1 MTTKNKKA
9 VENLEKTL
17 TKSNVVDTAEQLELL
32 VERVKKAQKIYS
44 KFSQEQVDKIFKAAA
59 TAADKAR
66 IPLAKMAVEETGMGV
81 LEDKIIKNHFASEY
95 IYNKHKNAKTCG
107 IIKENK
113 ADGIKIVA
121 EPLGV
126 IAGIVPTTNPT
137 STAIFKSLIALKT
150 RNAIIFSP
158 HPRATKSTIAAAKIV
173 LDAAVKAGAPED
185 IIGWI
190 DVPSIELSSQLMK
203 HRSISCILATGG
215 PGMVTAAYSSGN
227 PALGVG
233 PGNVQVIMDRGI
245 DYEDAVKKIIIGR
258 TFDNGIICSGEQAV
272 FIPKE
277 DFNKVLDLFRKN
289 GVFVVEDEASI
300 KKFADTIFPENGPI
314 NRKIVGQSVQT
325 IAKLADVEVPEG
337 TRMILIK
344 ARAIGKGNG
353 EPLCR
358 EKMCPVMIT
367 APYDTFE
374 DAIKLAQS
382 DLEYEGKGHTA
393 SIHSN
398 DMEHVRYAGEN
409 LTVSRLIVN
418 QSSSTGAGGSLY
430 NGFAPTTTLGCG
442 SWGNNSISENLNY
455 THLINVSQIGLYNK
469 DKKVPTDEE
478 IWA

>member
-1 MTTKNKKA
+1 M
-9 VENLEKTL
+9 ENEI
-17 TKSNVVDTAEQLELL
+17 SAEELINSL
-32 VERVKKAQKIYS
+32 VEKAHKAQQEFES
-44 KFSQEQVDKIFKAAA
+44 FSQEQTDAIVKEIGKVVYDRAEE
-59 TAADKAR
+59 
-66 IPLAKMAVEETGMGV
+66 LAKMTVDETQMGV
-81 LEDKIIKNHFASEY
+81 YADKVAKCHGKSKCIWNSLRGKKSVGIIDEDKE
-95 IYNKHKNAKTCG
+95 TG
-107 IIKENK
+107 IIKVAK
-113 ADGIKIVA
+113 AK
-121 EPLGV
+121 GV
-126 IAGIVPTTNPT
+126 VGAVTPVTNPVVT
-137 STAIFKSLIALKT
+137 PMCNIMFAIKGQ
-150 RNAIIFSP
+150 NAIIIAP
-158 HPRATKSTIAAAKIV
+158 HPRAEHVNKYVVDLFREILKKHNAPVDLIQTIEKSSI
-173 LDAAVKAGAPED
+173 DATNE
-185 IIGWI
+185 
-190 DVPSIELSSQLMK
+190 LMK
-203 HRSISCILATGG
+203 KVDVVVATGG
-215 PGMVTAAYSSGN
+215 GGMVKAAYSSGH

-245 DYEDAVKKIIIGR
+245 DYEDAVKKIITGR

-277 DFNKVLDLFRKN
+277 DFSNVLDLFRKN
-289 GVFVVEDEASI
+289 GTFVVEDEATI

-325 IAKLADVEVPEG
+325 IAKLADVDVPEG

-344 ARAIGKGNG
+344 ARAIGKDNG

-374 DAIKLAQS
+374 DAVKLAQS

-393 SIHSN
+393 AIHSN
-398 DMEHVRYAGEN
+398 DMEHVRYAGEH

-455 THLINVSQIGLYNK
+455 THLINISQIGLYNK

-478 IWA
+478 IWAK

>member
-1 MTTKNKKA
+1 MFA
-9 VENLEKTL
+9 
-17 TKSNVVDTAEQLELL
+17 
-32 VERVKKAQKIYS
+32 
-44 KFSQEQVDKIFKAAA
+44 
-59 TAADKAR
+59 
-66 IPLAKMAVEETGMGV
+66 
-81 LEDKIIKNHFASEY
+81 IK
-95 IYNKHKNAKTCG
+95 G
-107 IIKENK
+107 Q
-113 ADGIKIVA
+113 
-121 EPLGV
+121 
-126 IAGIVPTTNPT
+126 
-137 STAIFKSLIALKT
+137 
-150 RNAIIFSP
+150 NAIIIAP
-158 HPRATKSTIAAAKIV
+158 HPRAEHVNKYVVDLFREILKKHNAPVDLIQTIEKSSI
-173 LDAAVKAGAPED
+173 DATNE
-185 IIGWI
+185 
-190 DVPSIELSSQLMK
+190 LMK
-203 HRSISCILATGG
+203 KVDVVVATGG
-215 PGMVTAAYSSGN
+215 GGMVKAAYSSGH

-245 DYEDAVKKIIIGR
+245 DYEDAVKKIITGR

-289 GVFVVEDEASI
+289 GVFVVEDEAYI

-325 IAKLADVEVPEG
+325 IAKLADVDVPEG

-398 DMEHVRYAGEN
+398 DMEHVRYAGEH

-418 QSSSTGAGGSLY
+418 QPSSTGAGGSLY

>member
-1 MTTKNKKA
+1 M
-9 VENLEKTL
+9 ENEI
-17 TKSNVVDTAEQLELL
+17 SAEELINSL
-32 VERVKKAQKIYS
+32 VEKAHKAQQEFES
-44 KFSQEQVDKIFKAAA
+44 FSQEQTDAIVKEIGKVVYDRAEELARMTVDE
-59 TAADKAR
+59 TQMGVYADKV
-66 IPLAKMAVEETGMGV
+66 AKCHGKSKCIWNSLRGKKSVGIID
-81 LEDKIIKNHFASEY
+81 EDK
-95 IYNKHKNAKTCG
+95 TTG
-107 IIKENK
+107 IIKVAK
-113 ADGIKIVA
+113 AK
-121 EPLGV
+121 GV
-126 IAGIVPTTNPT
+126 VGAVTPVTNPVVT
-137 STAIFKSLIALKT
+137 PMCNIMFAIKGQ
-150 RNAIIFSP
+150 NAIIIAP
-158 HPRATKSTIAAAKIV
+158 HPRAEHVNKYVIDLFREILKKHNAPVDLIQTIEKSSI
-173 LDAAVKAGAPED
+173 DATNE
-185 IIGWI
+185 
-190 DVPSIELSSQLMK
+190 LMK
-203 HRSISCILATGG
+203 KVDVVVATGG
-215 PGMVTAAYSSGN
+215 GGMVKAAYSSGH

-245 DYEDAVKKIIIGR
+245 DYEDAVKKIITGR

-277 DFNKVLDLFRKN
+277 DFTNVLDLFRKN

-314 NRKIVGQSVQT
+314 SRKIVGQSVQT
-325 IAKLADVEVPEG
+325 IAKLAGVEVPEG

-398 DMEHVRYAGEN
+398 DMEHIRYAGEH

-455 THLINVSQIGLYNK
+455 IHLINISQIGLYNK

-478 IWA
+478 IWAK

>member
-1 MTTKNKKA
+1 M
-9 VENLEKTL
+9 ENEI
-17 TKSNVVDTAEQLELL
+17 SAEELINSL
-32 VERVKKAQKIYS
+32 VEKAHKAQQEFES
-44 KFSQEQVDKIFKAAA
+44 FSQEQTDAIVKEIGKVVYDRAEE
-59 TAADKAR
+59 
-66 IPLAKMAVEETGMGV
+66 LAKMTVDETQMGV
-81 LEDKIIKNHFASEY
+81 YADKVAQCHGTSKCIWNSLRGKKSVGIIDEDKE
-95 IYNKHKNAKTCG
+95 TG
-107 IIKENK
+107 IIKVAK
-113 ADGIKIVA
+113 AK
-121 EPLGV
+121 GV
-126 IAGIVPTTNPT
+126 VGAVTPVTNPVVT
-137 STAIFKSLIALKT
+137 PMCNIMFAIKGQ
-150 RNAIIFSP
+150 NAIIIAP
-158 HPRATKSTIAAAKIV
+158 HPRAEHVNKYVVDLFREILKKHNAPVDLIQTIEKSSI
-173 LDAAVKAGAPED
+173 DATNE
-185 IIGWI
+185 
-190 DVPSIELSSQLMK
+190 LMK
-203 HRSISCILATGG
+203 KVDVVVATGG
-215 PGMVTAAYSSGN
+215 GGMVKAAYSSGH

-233 PGNVQVIMDRGI
+233 PGNVQVSMDRGI
-245 DYEDAVKKIIIGR
+245 DYEDAGKKIITGR

-325 IAKLADVEVPEG
+325 IAKLADVEVPED

-398 DMEHVRYAGEN
+398 DMEHVRYAGEH

-418 QSSSTGAGGSLY
+418 QPSSTGAGGSLY

>member
-1 MTTKNKKA
+1 M
-9 VENLEKTL
+9 ENEI
-17 TKSNVVDTAEQLELL
+17 NAEELINSL
-32 VERVKKAQKIYS
+32 VEKAHKAQQEFES
-44 KFSQEQVDKIFKAAA
+44 FSQEQTDAIVKEIGKVVYDRAEE
-59 TAADKAR
+59 
-66 IPLAKMAVEETGMGV
+66 LAKMTVDETQMGV
-81 LEDKIIKNHFASEY
+81 YSDKVAKCHGKSKCIWNSLRGKKSVGIIEE
-95 IYNKHKNAKTCG
+95 NKETG
-107 IIKENK
+107 IIKVAK
-113 ADGIKIVA
+113 AK
-121 EPLGV
+121 GV
-126 IAGIVPTTNPT
+126 VGAVTPVTNPVVT
-137 STAIFKSLIALKT
+137 PMCNIMFAIKGQ
-150 RNAIIFSP
+150 NAIIIAP
-158 HPRATKSTIAAAKIV
+158 HPRAEHVNKYVIDLFREILKKHNAPVDLIQTIEKSSI
-173 LDAAVKAGAPED
+173 DATNE
-185 IIGWI
+185 
-190 DVPSIELSSQLMK
+190 LMK
-203 HRSISCILATGG
+203 KVDVVVATGG
-215 PGMVTAAYSSGN
+215 GGMVKAAYSSGH

-245 DYEDAVKKIIIGR
+245 DYEEAVKKIIIGR

-277 DFNKVLDLFRKN
+277 DFKNVLDLFRKN
-289 GVFVVEDEASI
+289 GTFVVEDEATI

-344 ARAIGKGNG
+344 ARAIGKDNG

-374 DAIKLAQS
+374 DAVKLAQS

-393 SIHSN
+393 AIHSN
-398 DMEHVRYAGEN
+398 DMEHIRYAGEH

-418 QSSSTGAGGSLY
+418 QPSSTGAGGSLY

>member
-1 MTTKNKKA
+1 M
-9 VENLEKTL
+9 ENEI
-17 TKSNVVDTAEQLELL
+17 SAEELINSL
-32 VERVKKAQKIYS
+32 VEKAHKAQQEFES
-44 KFSQEQVDKIFKAAA
+44 FSQEQTDAIVKEIGKVVYDRAEE
-59 TAADKAR
+59 
-66 IPLAKMAVEETGMGV
+66 LAKMTVDETQMGV
-81 LEDKIIKNHFASEY
+81 YADKVAKCHGKSKCIWNSLRGKKSVGIIDEDKKI
-95 IYNKHKNAKTCG
+95 G
-107 IIKENK
+107 IIKVAK
-113 ADGIKIVA
+113 AK
-121 EPLGV
+121 GV
-126 IAGIVPTTNPT
+126 VGAVTPVTNPVVT
-137 STAIFKSLIALKT
+137 PMCNIMFAIKGQ
-150 RNAIIFSP
+150 NAIIIAP
-158 HPRATKSTIAAAKIV
+158 HPRAEHVNKYVVDLFREILKKHNAPVDLIQTIEKSSI
-173 LDAAVKAGAPED
+173 DATNE
-185 IIGWI
+185 
-190 DVPSIELSSQLMK
+190 LMK
-203 HRSISCILATGG
+203 KVDVVVATGG
-215 PGMVTAAYSSGN
+215 GGMVKAAYSSGH

-245 DYEDAVKKIIIGR
+245 DYEDAVKKIITGR

-277 DFNKVLDLFRKN
+277 DFSNVLDLFRKN
-289 GVFVVEDEASI
+289 GTFVVEDEATI

-325 IAKLADVEVPEG
+325 IAKLADVDVPEG

-344 ARAIGKGNG
+344 ARAIGKDNG

-374 DAIKLAQS
+374 DAVKLAQS

-398 DMEHVRYAGEN
+398 DMEHVRYAGEH

-455 THLINVSQIGLYNK
+455 THLINISQIGLYNK

-478 IWA
+478 IWAK

>member
-1 MTTKNKKA
+1 M
-9 VENLEKTL
+9 ENEI
-17 TKSNVVDTAEQLELL
+17 SAEELINSL
-32 VERVKKAQKIYS
+32 VEKAHKAQQEFES
-44 KFSQEQVDKIFKAAA
+44 FSQEQTDAIVKEIGKVVYDRAEELARMTVDE
-59 TAADKAR
+59 TQMGVYADKV
-66 IPLAKMAVEETGMGV
+66 AKCHGKSKCIWNSLKNKKSVGIIEE
-81 LEDKIIKNHFASEY
+81 
-95 IYNKHKNAKTCG
+95 NKETG
-107 IIKENK
+107 IIKVAK
-113 ADGIKIVA
+113 AK
-121 EPLGV
+121 GV
-126 IAGIVPTTNPT
+126 VGAVTPVTNPVVT
-137 STAIFKSLIALKT
+137 PMCNIMFAIKGQ
-150 RNAIIFSP
+150 NAIIIAP
-158 HPRATKSTIAAAKIV
+158 HPRAEHVNKYVIDLFREILKKHNAPVDLIQTIEKSSI
-173 LDAAVKAGAPED
+173 DATNE
-185 IIGWI
+185 
-190 DVPSIELSSQLMK
+190 LMK
-203 HRSISCILATGG
+203 KVDVVVATGG
-215 PGMVTAAYSSGN
+215 GGMVKAAYSSGH

-245 DYEDAVKKIIIGR
+245 DYEDAVKKIITGR

-277 DFNKVLDLFRKN
+277 DFKNVLDLFRKN
-289 GVFVVEDEASI
+289 GTFVVEDEVSI

-314 NRKIVGQSVQT
+314 SRKIVGQSVQT

-374 DAIKLAQS
+374 DAVKLAQS

-393 SIHSN
+393 AIHSN
-398 DMEHVRYAGEN
+398 DMEHVRYAGEH

-455 THLINVSQIGLYNK
+455 IHLINISQIGLYNK

-478 IWA
+478 IWAK

>member
-1 MTTKNKKA
+1 M
-9 VENLEKTL
+9 ENEI
-17 TKSNVVDTAEQLELL
+17 SAEELINSL
-32 VERVKKAQKIYS
+32 VEKAHKAQQEFES
-44 KFSQEQVDKIFKAAA
+44 FSQEQTDAIVKEIGKVVYDRAEE
-59 TAADKAR
+59 
-66 IPLAKMAVEETGMGV
+66 LAKMTVDETQMGV
-81 LEDKIIKNHFASEY
+81 YADKVAKCHGKSKCIWNSLKNKKSVGIIEE
-95 IYNKHKNAKTCG
+95 NKETG
-107 IIKENK
+107 IIKVAK
-113 ADGIKIVA
+113 AK
-121 EPLGV
+121 GV
-126 IAGIVPTTNPT
+126 VGAVTPVTNPVVT
-137 STAIFKSLIALKT
+137 PMCNIMFAIKGQ
-150 RNAIIFSP
+150 NAIIIAP
-158 HPRATKSTIAAAKIV
+158 HPRAEHVNKYVIDLFREILKKHNAPVDLIQTIEKSSI
-173 LDAAVKAGAPED
+173 DATNE
-185 IIGWI
+185 
-190 DVPSIELSSQLMK
+190 LMK
-203 HRSISCILATGG
+203 KVDVVVATGG
-215 PGMVTAAYSSGN
+215 GGMVKAAYSSGH

-245 DYEDAVKKIIIGR
+245 DYEDAVKKIITGR

-277 DFNKVLDLFRKN
+277 DFKNVLDLFRKN
-289 GVFVVEDEASI
+289 GTFVVEDEATI

-314 NRKIVGQSVQT
+314 SRKIVGQSVQT
-325 IAKLADVEVPEG
+325 IAKLADVDVPEG

-367 APYDTFE
+367 APYDKFE
-374 DAIKLAQS
+374 DAVKLAQS

-398 DMEHVRYAGEN
+398 DMEHIRYAGEH

>member
-1 MTTKNKKA
+1 M
-9 VENLEKTL
+9 ENEI
-17 TKSNVVDTAEQLELL
+17 SAEELINSL
-32 VERVKKAQKIYS
+32 VEKAHKAQQEFES
-44 KFSQEQVDKIFKAAA
+44 FSQEQTDAIVKEIGKVVYDRAEE
-59 TAADKAR
+59 
-66 IPLAKMAVEETGMGV
+66 LAKMTVDETQMGV
-81 LEDKIIKNHFASEY
+81 YADKVAKCHGKSKCIWNSLRGKKSVGIIDEDKE
-95 IYNKHKNAKTCG
+95 TG
-107 IIKENK
+107 IIKVAK
-113 ADGIKIVA
+113 AK
-121 EPLGV
+121 GV
-126 IAGIVPTTNPT
+126 VGAVTPVTNPVVT
-137 STAIFKSLIALKT
+137 PMCNIMFAIKGQ
-150 RNAIIFSP
+150 NAIIIAP
-158 HPRATKSTIAAAKIV
+158 HPRAEHVNKYVVDLFREILKKHNAPVDLIQTIEKSSI
-173 LDAAVKAGAPED
+173 DATNE
-185 IIGWI
+185 
-190 DVPSIELSSQLMK
+190 LMK
-203 HRSISCILATGG
+203 KVDVVVATGG
-215 PGMVTAAYSSGN
+215 GGMVKAAYSSGH

-245 DYEDAVKKIIIGR
+245 DYEDAVKKIITGR

-277 DFNKVLDLFRKN
+277 DFKNVLDLFRKN
-289 GVFVVEDEASI
+289 GTFVVEDEVSI

-325 IAKLADVEVPEG
+325 IAKLADVDVSEG

-374 DAIKLAQS
+374 DAVKLAQS

-398 DMEHVRYAGEN
+398 DMEHVRYAGEH

-418 QSSSTGAGGSLY
+418 QPSSTGAGGSLY

>member
-1 MTTKNKKA
+1 M
-9 VENLEKTL
+9 ENEI
-17 TKSNVVDTAEQLELL
+17 NAEELINSL
-32 VERVKKAQKIYS
+32 VEKARKAQQEFET
-44 KFSQEQVDKIFKAAA
+44 FSQEQTDAIVREIGKVVYDRAEE
-59 TAADKAR
+59 
-66 IPLAKMAVEETGMGV
+66 LAKMTVDETKMGV
-81 LEDKIIKNHFASEY
+81 YEDKVAKCHGKSKCIWNSLRGKKSVGIIEE
-95 IYNKHKNAKTCG
+95 NKETG
-107 IIKENK
+107 IIKVAK
-113 ADGIKIVA
+113 AK
-121 EPLGV
+121 GV
-126 IAGIVPTTNPT
+126 VGAVTPVTNPVVT
-137 STAIFKSLIALKT
+137 PMCNIMFAIKGQ
-150 RNAIIFSP
+150 NAIIIAP
-158 HPRATKSTIAAAKIV
+158 HPRAEHVNKYVVDLFREILKKHNAPVDLIQTIEKSSI
-173 LDAAVKAGAPED
+173 DATNE
-185 IIGWI
+185 
-190 DVPSIELSSQLMK
+190 LMK
-203 HRSISCILATGG
+203 KVDVVVATGG
-215 PGMVTAAYSSGN
+215 GGMVKAAYSSGH

-245 DYEDAVKKIIIGR
+245 DYEEAVKKIITGR

-277 DFNKVLDLFRKN
+277 DFKNVLDLFRKN
-289 GVFVVEDEASI
+289 GTFVVEDEVSI

-325 IAKLADVEVPEG
+325 IAKLAGVDVPEG

-367 APYDTFE
+367 APYNTFE
-374 DAIKLAQS
+374 DAVKLAQS

-398 DMEHVRYAGEN
+398 DMEHVRYAGEH

-478 IWA
+478 IWAK

>member
-1 MTTKNKKA
+1 M
-9 VENLEKTL
+9 ENEIC
-17 TKSNVVDTAEQLELL
+17 AEELINSL
-32 VERVKKAQKIYS
+32 VEKARKAQQEFES
-44 KFSQEQVDKIFKAAA
+44 FSQEQTDAIVKEIGKVVYDRAEELARMTVD
-59 TAADKAR
+59 
-66 IPLAKMAVEETGMGV
+66 ETKMGV
-81 LEDKIIKNHFASEY
+81 YEDKVAKCHGKSKCIWNSLKGKKSVGIIEE
-95 IYNKHKNAKTCG
+95 NKETG
-107 IIKENK
+107 IIKVAK
-113 ADGIKIVA
+113 AK
-121 EPLGV
+121 GV
-126 IAGIVPTTNPT
+126 IGAVTPVTNPVVT
-137 STAIFKSLIALKT
+137 PMCNIMFAIKGQ
-150 RNAIIFSP
+150 NAIIIAP
-158 HPRATKSTIAAAKIV
+158 HPRAEHVNKYVVDLFREILKKHNAPVDLIQTIEKSSI
-173 LDAAVKAGAPED
+173 DATNE
-185 IIGWI
+185 
-190 DVPSIELSSQLMK
+190 LMK
-203 HRSISCILATGG
+203 KVDVVVATGG
-215 PGMVTAAYSSGN
+215 GGMVKAAYSSGH

-245 DYEDAVKKIIIGR
+245 DYEDAVKKIITGR

-277 DFNKVLDLFRKN
+277 DFSNVLDLFRKN
-289 GVFVVEDEASI
+289 GTFVVEDEASI

-314 NRKIVGQSVQT
+314 SRKIVGQSVQT
-325 IAKLADVEVPEG
+325 IAKLADVDVPEG

-344 ARAIGKGNG
+344 ARAIGKGSG

-374 DAIKLAQS
+374 DAVRLAQS

-398 DMEHVRYAGEN
+398 DMEHVRYAGEY

-418 QSSSTGAGGSLY
+418 QPSSTGAGGSLY

-455 THLINVSQIGLYNK
+455 THLINISQIGLYNK